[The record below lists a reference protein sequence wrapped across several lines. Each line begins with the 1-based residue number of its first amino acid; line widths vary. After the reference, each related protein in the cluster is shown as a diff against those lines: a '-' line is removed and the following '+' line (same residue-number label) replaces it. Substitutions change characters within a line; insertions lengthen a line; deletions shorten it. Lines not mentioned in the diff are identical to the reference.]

1 MALPDSIGLEAAT
14 NRISDSGVGNIAA
27 GANELYSTP
36 VDNKTNL
43 DNWCDIEI
51 TGGPS
56 VAPTAGTVLEVY
68 LLYSLDDGTTYEDGS
83 GPTTT
88 VDPIKNP
95 IGVMQF
101 RADTSSHK
109 RVFDSV
115 VLAPYKFKILL
126 KSELDQAVYSVGIVV
141 KTHKNEITD

>member
-14 NRISDSGVGNIAA
+14 NRIDNNIGAIAA
-27 GANELYSTP
+27 GANFLYSTP

-43 DNWCDIEI
+43 DNWCDIEVE
-51 TGGPS
+51 GQPNA
-56 VAPTAGTVLEVY
+56 VPTAGTVLEVY
-68 LLYSLDDGTTYEDGS
+68 LLYSMDSGTTYEDGS

-101 RADTSSHK
+101 RADTTAQ
-109 RVFDSV
+109 RRTIDSIP
-115 VLAPYKFKILL
+115 LAPYKFKILL
-126 KSELDQAVYSVGIVV
+126 KSEVDQAVGSVAIVV
-141 KTHKNEITD
+141 KTHKNEITE